1 MNENGIMV
9 IVKGFHNVGTLQKL
23 SPDSREDNVQGLFS
37 TSGWA
42 IADDRLENLT
52 ELAIVRNG
60 PADASFFC
68 GTIESIIPIGVVDG
82 RGCDR
87 YVIVARYE
95 PSRFVSKSKVP
106 HANDLGYYNTNDNS
120 VYL

>member
-1 MNENGIMV
+1 MDEDGIMV
-9 IVKGFHNVGTLQKL
+9 IVKGFHNVGTLQKI
-23 SPDSREDNVQGLFS
+23 SPNDEEYEVQGLFS

-42 IADDRLENLT
+42 IADNRLESLK

-68 GTIESIIPIGVVDG
+68 GSIESIIPIGFVDG
-82 RGCDR
+82 RGCNR
-87 YVIVARYE
+87 YVIIARYD
-95 PSRFVSKSKVP
+95 PSRFVSKKRVP
-106 HANDLGYYNTNDNS
+106 HANDLGYYSTSDQS